1 MAQLKAGGYR
11 SAANYLSAA
20 KRRHIEL
27 AFPWSDELAACQRD
41 CQASVLRG
49 IGPAHQCHEIDLDGI
64 LALELNDEPL
74 APHGPICPAQWA
86 VIASFHLMRGA
97 ESSFAS
103 HGDMLFDIHRETETL
118 RLPVSKTDTSGS
130 GFVGRGGV
138 SALRARLV
146 SVPALTTQ
154 GCTSRRSRATASRT
168 RRASFLRRRLSS
180 RIAMADVA
188 PARVSSTPS
197 SRSHRC

>member
-64 LALELNDEPL
+64 LALELSDEPL
-74 APHGPICPAQWA
+74 APHSLQAAWGYLGEEYRRRAELARTQSTPTMRAWA
-86 VIASFHLMRGA
+86 VNR
-97 ESSFAS
+97 
-103 HGDMLFDIHRETETL
+103 
-118 RLPVSKTDTSGS
+118 
-130 GFVGRGGV
+130 
-138 SALRARLV
+138 
-146 SVPALTTQ
+146 
-154 GCTSRRSRATASRT
+154 
-168 RRASFLRRRLSS
+168 
-180 RIAMADVA
+180 
-188 PARVSSTPS
+188 
-197 SRSHRC
+197 